1 MTEAKKQEFVDASR
15 EKFLL
20 FNNGRHRIGGIC
32 PYALVSY
39 SREKVGASQTFI
51 VISFATSLDFAKK
64 KRDEII
70 ARGWKFPV
78 VIVSVARTF
87 AMCLDEDKQQ
97 EFITKCIDAH
107 YSDVYDTK
115 SIPMSA
121 VVDAK
126 ISVTDNAEEDSKE
139 EKVVGNADSKD
150 EKVIGANTEEE
161 TTILRDRSNFHDG
174 DNKVYHSTKKRYQN
188 SVIAY
193 IGNSKVGYSMTV
205 YGHFRCD
212 EEARDA
218 CAKLS
223 NIHDITF
230 YVIYTGRCVQ
240 IPAPYM
246 PEITHQTDKS
256 VEPVLNKMK
265 MKKF

>member
-1 MTEAKKQEFVDASR
+1 
-15 EKFLL
+15 
-20 FNNGRHRIGGIC
+20 
-32 PYALVSY
+32 
-39 SREKVGASQTFI
+39 
-51 VISFATSLDFAKK
+51 
-64 KRDEII
+64 
-70 ARGWKFPV
+70 
-78 VIVSVARTF
+78 
-87 AMCLDEDKQQ
+87 MCLDEDKQQ

-265 MKKF
+265 MKIPNIRKLTRDEFLAYQRQVVEAGGRELFDKIMSDQGFTPKVNIGDTVTERTFRQDHE